1 MLWKFGGVALTKG
14 SHRRALELQM
24 KGATPSRLAPL
35 LTTQA
40 NTAAALAALAAA
52 GGPSAAHTLRSG
64 NSIPAGLQAAATN
77 AAAAAAAAA
86 TAEAAQAAGTT
97 PAANAANARPSPAG
111 KRSTKPVSYT
121 HLTLPTKA

>member
-77 AAAAAAAAA
+77 AAAAAAA

-111 KRSTKPVSYT
+111 KRSTKRRSTAP
-121 HLTLPTKA
+121 AR